1 MKRGEQ
7 KDLLLLGKRNLQ
19 VQGRYNLL
27 YQLQVSLYSKSRSRQ
42 VNIIT
47 AGWSWWSGWGGVIQF
62 LPVELLVLQ
71 DIIFLSCVH
80 YTALQKCCS
89 YFVVVKFGS
98 FPLLSGTARK
108 IGSFF
113 SLSH

>member
-1 MKRGEQ
+1 MGGGGG
-7 KDLLLLGKRNLQ
+7 DSIFT
-19 VQGRYNLL
+19 GRTG
-27 YQLQVSLYSKSRSRQ
+27 Q
-42 VNIIT
+42 
-47 AGWSWWSGWGGVIQF
+47 
-62 LPVELLVLQ
+62 E
-71 DIIFLSCVH
+71 IIFLSCVH

-89 YFVVVKFGS
+89 VFVVVQFGS